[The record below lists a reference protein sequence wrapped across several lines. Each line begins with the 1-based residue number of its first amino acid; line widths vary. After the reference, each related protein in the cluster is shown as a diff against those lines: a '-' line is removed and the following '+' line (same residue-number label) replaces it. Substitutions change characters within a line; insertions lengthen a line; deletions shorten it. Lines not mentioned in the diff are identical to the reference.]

1 VKESPPSW
9 NSPEEDQSDAEKN
22 QLPMSRQERVQMP
35 IGQKTGERGQ
45 NAPPEE
51 HLHNPERIR
60 LREPIEQFDPYARIL
75 RML

>member
-1 VKESPPSW
+1 
-9 NSPEEDQSDAEKN
+9 
-22 QLPMSRQERVQMP
+22 MSRQERVQMP

-60 LREPIEQFDPYARIL
+60 LREPMSNSIL
-75 RML
+75 TRVSSECYKLFAA